1 MRLAFGAVSFAD
13 WLGWV
18 AALQAQQL
26 RLESARVEALSAPGM
41 VSVTATLG
49 RARAQ

>member
-1 MRLAFGAVSFAD
+1 VVFGAVPFAD

-18 AALQAQQL
+18 AALQAQNVSL
-26 RLESARVEALSAPGM
+26 DAARVEALAAPGM

-49 RARAQ
+49 RPTAR